1 MGTGAFVR
9 ERGWRVRVRSFDW
22 RGDPLLISTGR
33 QGGLNDRTTG
43 SGAYGNQDSS
53 YGSDNLNSGS
63 GLGRD
68 QYNQSSDYG
77 SSGRSDDI
85 ADRGTLGRDE
95 YSGGAGLGRDE
106 YSSTS
111 GRDTYG
117 FNTGSTGE
125 RLKEGARDTFSS
137 GDNYGSNT
145 TGSSNYG
152 SSRGD
157 NYESA
162 GLTGS
167 SGLHHHTTAG
177 DRIGD
182 DDLKPSHGLER
193 DTHHSTGGNYASQD
207 TEYGSG
213 TTGGAGFGNKSTSG
227 RDTFDDS
234 SNTRFGSSTG
244 TDAYSG
250 SNEYG
255 SGVTGGAGYGNKSSG
270 RDEFND
276 SSDTRFGSSTETGAY
291 SGSNEY
297 GSGSTSGAGYGNKS
311 AAHSAHDN
319 NEKSDK
325 HGGDSKIGKVMEG
338 LGKMTKNEKL
348 MEKGAA
354 KRGEAGF
361 EDSSTY

>member
-1 MGTGAFVR
+1 MSYNN
-9 ERGWRVRVRSFDW
+9 EYNSNSNDEYS
-22 RGDPLLISTGR
+22 STGR

-68 QYNQSSDYG
+68 QYNQSSNYG

-95 YSGGAGLGRDE
+95 FSGGSGLGRDE

-111 GRDTYG
+111 GRDNYG
-117 FNTGSTGE
+117 STTGSTGE

-207 TEYGSG
+207 TDYGSG

-255 SGVTGGAGYGNKSSG
+255 SGVTGGAGYSNKSSG
-270 RDEFND
+270 RDEFGD

-325 HGGDSKIGKVMEG
+325 KSDST
-338 LGKMTKNEKL
+338 LGKLMAAGGKMMKNEK
-348 MEKGAA
+348 MVEKGEA
-354 KRGEAGF
+354 KREAAGANVRN
-361 EDSSTY
+361 EY